1 MTMKYIRYIQLAI
14 LALFLLPLVSLAQDC
29 VEYHELGDCMMDR
42 QKGFKI
48 YSQSK
53 SVSMSPLD
61 TLELNVV
68 FYGQKDYILSFC
80 THKKMYP
87 VHFVLI
93 DPETGQVLY
102 DNENDRYIE
111 SLGVGFDVS
120 KSLTIRVDVLAR
132 KSSEEEIEN
141 YVGCMGVLMQYK
153 NYENKKVKL
162 KMQ

>member
-1 MTMKYIRYIQLAI
+1 MTMKYIRYIHLAI
-14 LALFLLPLVSLAQDC
+14 CAIFLLPPVSMAQDC
-29 VEYHELGDCMMDR
+29 VEYHELGDCMLDR
-42 QKGFKI
+42 QKGFKV

-53 SVSMSPLD
+53 SVSMSPRD
-61 TLELNVV
+61 TVELNVV

-87 VHFVLI
+87 IHFSLI
-93 DPETGQVLY
+93 DTESGQVLY
-102 DNENDRYIE
+102 DNKIDRYIE
-111 SLGVGFDVS
+111 SLGVGFDVT

-132 KSSEEEIEN
+132 MSSEEEIEN